1 MSCVLRRSARRRR
14 RPLQPLL
21 HSLKTRR
28 TIVNPPSPP
37 RGRNRNRNARAQDA
51 RRRIT
56 RSRESSIDST
66 IFPAANNNN
75 NIVVDNS
82 NIVGRF
88 AERRRIKREQRQ
100 EEVSVMD
107 SEDDFE
113 FENLKGLRKER
124 AEKKEEERRRN
135 LQIEEEIIA
144 QMIKK
149 ER

>member
-1 MSCVLRRSARRRR
+1 
-14 RPLQPLL
+14 
-21 HSLKTRR
+21 
-28 TIVNPPSPP
+28 
-37 RGRNRNRNARAQDA
+37 
-51 RRRIT
+51 
-56 RSRESSIDST
+56 
-66 IFPAANNNN
+66 
-75 NIVVDNS
+75 
-82 NIVGRF
+82 
-88 AERRRIKREQRQ
+88 
-100 EEVSVMD
+100 MD